1 MAASSSA
8 AAWPLSDALRDQI
21 RTALSR
27 FAVQA
32 VHAPEGTSRAAV
44 ALTVLD
50 EGPGADV
57 HGIAA
62 PARWSDAAALLLTRR
77 AAHLKRHAGQ
87 WALPGGRREPGESPE
102 QAALRELHEEVGL
115 APHRVQVLGRLDDYA
130 TRSGFVITPIVVW
143 AGAVRALTPDAN
155 EVPVGLGFFADPRH
169 RALRADAQRLAHLDR
184 QQRHDRQIGGL
195 LPHQLSP

>member
-1 MAASSSA
+1 MSG
-8 AAWPLSDALRDQI
+8 ALRDQI
-21 RTALSR
+21 QTALNL
-27 FAVQA
+27 FAVQT
-32 VHAPEGTSRAAV
+32 VPAPEDMPRAAV
-44 ALTVLD
+44 TLTVLD

-169 RALRADAQRLAHLDR
+169 RALRADAQRLGKVCTTPDVA
-184 QQRHDRQIGGL
+184 
-195 LPHQLSP
+195 